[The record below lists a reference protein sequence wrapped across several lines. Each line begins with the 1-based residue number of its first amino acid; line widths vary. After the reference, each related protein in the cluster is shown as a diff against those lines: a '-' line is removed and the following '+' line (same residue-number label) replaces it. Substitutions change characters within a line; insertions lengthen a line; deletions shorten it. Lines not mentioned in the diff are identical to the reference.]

1 VHDKLGAYRRN
12 GVQEYV
18 VWRVL
23 ERQIDWFVLTDGEYR
38 PLPMNPAGMFES
50 LVFPGL
56 RLAVDALLQGDIA
69 RVLAELRNGLSTPE
83 HAEFVEHLNVAGP
96 NAKED
101 L

>member
-38 PLPMNPAGMFES
+38 PLPMTPSGMLES
-50 LVFPGL
+50 RVFPGL
-56 RLAVDALLQGDIA
+56 RLAVDALLKGNIA
-69 RVLAELRNGLSTPE
+69 RVLAELRNGLSNPE
-83 HAEFVEHLNVAGP
+83 HAEFVQHLRAAGP
-96 NAKED
+96 TAKD
-101 L
+101 I

>member
-1 VHDKLGAYRRN
+1 
-12 GVQEYV
+12 
-18 VWRVL
+18 
-23 ERQIDWFVLTDGEYR
+23 
-38 PLPMNPAGMFES
+38 MFES